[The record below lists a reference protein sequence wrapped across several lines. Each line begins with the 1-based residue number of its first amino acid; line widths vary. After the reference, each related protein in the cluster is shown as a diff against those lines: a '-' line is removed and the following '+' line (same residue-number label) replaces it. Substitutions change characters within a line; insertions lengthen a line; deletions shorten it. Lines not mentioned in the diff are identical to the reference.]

1 MNNKNQTI
9 FFLLRVG
16 VALAFIY
23 PAVAAFFDPF
33 SWIGFF
39 PSFLRDLF
47 VGNEMLLLHTFG
59 ATEIIIGLW
68 ILVGKKIFIPSLLA
82 SLYLALIVLLNLS
95 LLDIV
100 FRDVSILAMALALTL
115 SEHSRKQ
122 EGLSSE

>member
-1 MNNKNQTI
+1 MNNKNQTTL
-9 FFLLRVG
+9 FLLRIG

-47 VGNEMLLLHTFG
+47 SGHETLLLHTFG
-59 ATEIIIGLW
+59 ITEVVIGLW
-68 ILVGKKIFIPSLLA
+68 ILIGKKIFIPSLFA
-82 SLYLALIVLLNLS
+82 SVYLALIVLLNLS

-100 FRDVSILAMALALTL
+100 FRDISIFAMALALTL
-115 SEHSRKQ
+115 SEYKTNQ
-122 EGLSSE
+122 TNPIE